1 MKFCQC
7 SKRRNLAARSAEA
20 QKESKPILHQLRS
33 LKIKAIVVPAG
44 GKREILKNRQVLKS
58 RVILKRVATDPLKAR
73 PAGHKKIRKGECL
86 FYILLQTISLH
97 QTTRLKDKP
106 KTRV

>member
-58 RVILKRVATDPLKAR
+58 RVILKRVPTNPLKAR
-73 PAGHKKIRKGECL
+73 PAGHQK
-86 FYILLQTISLH
+86 
-97 QTTRLKDKP
+97 
-106 KTRV
+106 